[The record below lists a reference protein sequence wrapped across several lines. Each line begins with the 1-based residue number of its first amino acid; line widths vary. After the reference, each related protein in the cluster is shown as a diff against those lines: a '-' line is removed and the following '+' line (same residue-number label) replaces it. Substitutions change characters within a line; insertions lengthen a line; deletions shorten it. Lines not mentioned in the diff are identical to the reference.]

1 MRSLVCSIGAA
12 LGALLVLSPR
22 PSRAEAPGDQ
32 QAVATTLFETGRALM
47 EAGNYEEACP
57 RLEES
62 QRLDPGGGTLMNLAH
77 CRNLQGRTR
86 TAYLLFTEALSVA
99 RRDKRDD
106 RIAICQENLESLKA
120 RLPTIAIVVRPDG
133 RPRGLVVKLNGVVV
147 PEIAWGSELPLDPGD
162 AVVSAEAPG
171 FVSAVSHTQVKD
183 GEHGTLEVPSLLE
196 APAAS
201 RPSVRADRVDPPR
214 PSGPDRASSDKGETS
229 GRALAMVRVDVDGR
243 FRGAVTH
250 VGLGVGI
257 TRFAEAS
264 FGALLGATSGFE
276 LGARGFVPL
285 GVLRPF
291 VTLGM
296 PCFVDAGAIVG
307 VRGGA
312 GLEWSI
318 ARHVAVFAQIAGA
331 YFPSGSG
338 SRAYEQA
345 AFLPALGIVGR
356 L

>member
-1 MRSLVCSIGAA
+1 M
-12 LGALLVLSPR
+12 
-22 PSRAEAPGDQ
+22 
-32 QAVATTLFETGRALM
+32 
-47 EAGNYEEACP
+47 
-57 RLEES
+57 
-62 QRLDPGGGTLMNLAH
+62 
-77 CRNLQGRTR
+77 
-86 TAYLLFTEALSVA
+86 
-99 RRDKRDD
+99 
-106 RIAICQENLESLKA
+106 
-120 RLPTIAIVVRPDG
+120 
-133 RPRGLVVKLNGVVV
+133 KLNGVVV

-183 GEHGTLEVPSLLE
+183 GEHGTVEVPSLSE

-201 RPSVRADRVDPPR
+201 RPSARVDRVDRLDRVDPR
-214 PSGPDRASSDKGETS
+214 PSDRASSDRGETS

-250 VGLGVGI
+250 LGLGVGI

-291 VTLGM
+291 VTVGM
-296 PCFVDAGAIVG
+296 PCFVDDGAIVG

>member
-1 MRSLVCSIGAA
+1 MCI
-12 LGALLVLSPR
+12 
-22 PSRAEAPGDQ
+22 
-32 QAVATTLFETGRALM
+32 
-47 EAGNYEEACP
+47 
-57 RLEES
+57 
-62 QRLDPGGGTLMNLAH
+62 
-77 CRNLQGRTR
+77 
-86 TAYLLFTEALSVA
+86 
-99 RRDKRDD
+99 RDR
-106 RIAICQENLESLKA
+106 
-120 RLPTIAIVVRPDG
+120 
-133 RPRGLVVKLNGVVV
+133 
-147 PEIAWGSELPLDPGD
+147 
-162 AVVSAEAPG
+162 
-171 FVSAVSHTQVKD
+171 VKD
-183 GEHGTLEVPSLLE
+183 GEHGRLEVPSLSE
-196 APAAS
+196 TPAAS
-201 RPSVRADRVDPPR
+201 RPSARVDRVSGVEPPR
-214 PSGPDRASSDKGETS
+214 PSDRASSDPGETS

-250 VGLGVGI
+250 LGLGVGI

-285 GVLRPF
+285 GALRPF
-291 VTLGM
+291 VTVGM
-296 PCFVDAGAIVG
+296 PCFVDDGAIVG